1 MWNKLTLHCIF
12 SAHWLAIDGAQPT
25 VPENPPPV
33 SKDLQKQEAVDPLV
47 KAAISK
53 PKPRISNEPGKLKHK
68 VKGAEKVKLK
78 ELSTH
83 ELSVVC
89 SCPSLKLYSSGRIT
103 T

>member
-1 MWNKLTLHCIF
+1 MSNKLIFGVIAFF

-89 SCPSLKLYSSGRIT
+89 SRMCRNLY
-103 T
+103 